1 MEKIKNLCIR
11 GIERSLF
18 LLSIK
23 ERIFRWGKKRER
35 KNWGKRRFFTC
46 RPITTSADEMEK
58 RSRESSNNTEQPL
71 SPLKR
76 RKQLVDT
83 QDTEYPEERD
93 VEEQEAQQPQ
103 QEEEEEEY
111 WDDDDDDDEDEE
123 EETSKEYSSK
133 KKPKSSRFI
142 ELEAEVDEEDDEE
155 EAEEG
160 DEIERELIDDDD
172 TEEVEDTMASV
183 QQRKALLD
191 RMRSENPE
199 ELRRFVR
206 ERYGEVDEEEEEE
219 EAEQQVQGLQREYIK
234 GIEQQGLLPTVQ
246 DPKLFLVKCR
256 VGREKEAVICLA
268 QKYYEYQ
275 QKNNPLDFFSAVAP
289 EHLRGYVYVE
299 AYTADSVKR
308 AIEGLRILFPSTL
321 KLIPVEEMVDVLSI
335 VPQTSQIER
344 GGWVRIARGTYA
356 GDLAQVYDFREG
368 ETNVTVRLIPRIDLE
383 KGGGDEEEEEENA
396 DKRKSSSSSWK
407 RRPPQKLFKREEIE
421 HLVGAQVF
429 PRRDRYTGEV
439 FDVFRN
445 ENYRDGLLYKRVAI
459 RNLVTGD
466 EVAPTFE
473 ELEMFHKAQHLASNS
488 KQDEDDQQ
496 EELEDSMEKTLQLSL
511 DTLSSDVEKNM
522 NFYVG
527 DSVVVVS
534 GDLKNLSGRIESIES
549 DNRIAVRP
557 DDPELKGELIQF
569 SKEELK
575 KYFRQGTHVKAIN
588 GRHTGETGMVVG
600 VSGDIITMFSDITN
614 EEVRLHVS
622 QLTETTE
629 ESFSKTAFG
638 SFELL
643 DLVSLHSDPRA
654 RGVIVRIQRD
664 HATLLDTNGANR
676 TVSVK
681 DIRSKLD
688 GKRAQALDMNQKPLQ
703 VGDAVKVIQGMHKN
717 REGTIRHVAAPF
729 IFVHVK
735 DEPQNCGLIVV
746 RAQNCQGPH
755 SMHASWHW
763 TGQNNA
769 RTNPMQKT
777 TLSSMFSLG
786 GGGGGGGNGFQA
798 ASSHKPIYS
807 GNIGR
812 GHKEDDKLVRQDV
825 LIKSGP
831 WKGYIGKVVSA
842 TTASVRVELDSVC
855 KTVTVDRSR
864 VMPKD
869 TANVMKEKQQFQG
882 AYTPSYEMGS
892 QTPAYSGIGSMA
904 TPLHH
909 VGYTPVYAPFTPS
922 ADPNHVARDTPR
934 TPIHN
939 AWRPT
944 TPGAAD
950 YAAGNRW
957 SDLGLS
963 MYSPFAAPQEKTT
976 TTTTTGGNNT
986 VTPVENA
993 SSNHEEEHALSIAKA
1008 WIDVLVQHKTNASI
1022 RGYVRGHSPDGMYLQ
1037 LQLLQGADS
1046 GSYALSELQLVAP
1059 EKNDTIKVVEGEY
1072 SGMKG
1077 QLLNAEGDEGIV
1089 QFDDGEI
1096 KILPVS
1102 SLGKLLAE

>member
-1 MEKIKNLCIR
+1 MDKRKLEK
-11 GIERSLF
+11 EF
-18 LLSIK
+18 LEEEEQSQ
-23 ERIFRWGKKRER
+23 
-35 KNWGKRRFFTC
+35 
-46 RPITTSADEMEK
+46 
-58 RSRESSNNTEQPL
+58 TEWK
-71 SPLKR
+71 KR
-76 RKQLVDT
+76 RKQDNLEQSSET
-83 QDTEYPEERD
+83 SQDDEQDWGRQGQEDDYEDDEEYS
-93 VEEQEAQQPQ
+93 
-103 QEEEEEEY
+103 EEEEENN
-111 WDDDDDDDEDEE
+111 
-123 EETSKEYSSK
+123 KEYSSK
-133 KKPKSSRFI
+133 KKKRSSRFI
-142 ELEAEVDEEDDEE
+142 ELEAEVDEEDDDE

-160 DEIERELIDDDD
+160 DEIERELIDDEEA
-172 TEEVEDTMASV
+172 EEVEDTMASV

-206 ERYGEVDEEEEEE
+206 ERYGEVDDDDEEEEEE
-219 EAEQQVQGLQREYIK
+219 EEEEEVQGLQREYIKDK

-256 VGREKEAVICLA
+256 IGREKEAVICLL
-268 QKYYEYQ
+268 QKYYEYN
-275 QKNNPLDFFSAVAP
+275 QKKTPLDFFSAVAP

-299 AYTADSVKR
+299 AYTADSVKE
-308 AIEGLRILFPSTL
+308 AIDGLRILFPSTL
-321 KLIPVEEMVDVLSI
+321 KLIPIEEMVDVLSI
-335 VPQTSQIER
+335 VPETSQVER
-344 GGWVRIARGTYA
+344 GGWVRISRGTYA

-368 ETNVTVRLIPRIDLE
+368 ETNVTVRLIPRLDLQE
-383 KGGGDEEEEEENA
+383 MRNEDET
-396 DKRKSSSSSWK
+396 DKKRLSVN
-407 RRPPQKLFKREEIE
+407 RRPPQKLFKREEVEQI
-421 HLVGAQVF
+421 VGSEVF

-445 ENYRDGLLYKRVAI
+445 ENYRDGLLYKRVSI
-459 RNLVTGD
+459 RNIVTGD

-473 ELEMFHKAQHLASNS
+473 ELEMFHKAQRLASDA
-488 KQDEDDQQ
+488 KHVEDNQQ
-496 EELEDSMEKTLQLSL
+496 ELEDTMEKTLELSL

-522 NFYVG
+522 NFCVG
-527 DSVVVVS
+527 DSVIVVS
-534 GDLKNLSGRIESIES
+534 GDLKNLSGRIEAMES
-549 DNRIAVRP
+549 DNMVAVRP

-575 KYFRQGTHVKAIN
+575 KYFREGTHVKAIN

-600 VSGDIITMFSDITN
+600 ISGDIITVFSDITN
-614 EEVRLHVS
+614 EEVRLHIS

-629 ESFSKTAFG
+629 ESSSKSVIG

-643 DLVSLHSDPRA
+643 DLVTLHSDPRA

-664 HATLLDTNGANR
+664 HATLLDTNGSNR

-688 GKRAQALDMNQKPLQ
+688 AKRAQALDMNQKPLQ
-703 VGDAVKVIQGMHKN
+703 VGDMVKVVQGVHKN
-717 REGTIRHVAAPF
+717 REGSIRHVASPF
-729 IFVHVK
+729 VFVNVK

-755 SMHASWHW
+755 SVHGNFNM
-763 TGQNNA
+763 TGQNSMKGA
-769 RTNPMQKT
+769 

-786 GGGGGGGNGFQA
+786 GNRFKTDA
-798 ASSHKPIYS
+798 TLSHPVYS
-807 GNIGR
+807 GNIGK

-864 VMPKD
+864 VVPKD
-869 TANVMKEKQQFQG
+869 TAHLEKQKQSLQG

-892 QTPAYSGIGSMA
+892 QTPAYSGGSSMA

-909 VGYTPVYAPFTPS
+909 VGYTPVYAPFTPTLDS
-922 ADPNHVARDTPR
+922 GRRDAPR

-950 YAAGNRW
+950 YSSGNKW

-963 MYSPFAAPQEKTT
+963 MYSPFASQETGLASQKTLAE
-976 TTTTTGGNNT
+976 NNAISES
-986 VTPVENA
+986 VDDKKVDH
-993 SSNHEEEHALSIAKA
+993 SLSVAKA
-1008 WIDVLVQHKTNASI
+1008 WIDVLVEHKTKTTI
-1022 RGYVRGHSPDGMYLQ
+1022 RGYVGGHSPDGMYLQ
-1037 LQLLQGADS
+1037 IELEDGNS
-1046 GSYALSELQLVAP
+1046 GSYALSDMQMVAP
-1059 EKNDTIKVVEGEY
+1059 EKSDVIKVVDGEY
-1072 SGMKG
+1072 TGMKG
-1077 QLLNAEGDEGIV
+1077 HLLNAEGDEGIV
-1089 QFDDGEI
+1089 QFEDGEI

-1102 SLGKLLAE
+1102 SLGKIRG

>member
-1 MEKIKNLCIR
+1 MDKRKRDTL
-11 GIERSLF
+11 IEH
-18 LLSIK
+18 
-23 ERIFRWGKKRER
+23 EEQ
-35 KNWGKRRFFTC
+35 
-46 RPITTSADEMEK
+46 
-58 RSRESSNNTEQPL
+58 TE
-71 SPLKR
+71 LKR
-76 RKQLVDT
+76 QKNQ
-83 QDTEYPEERD
+83 QDGERGSETSQDDEQSEERQD
-93 VEEQEAQQPQ
+93 
-103 QEEEEEEY
+103 EEEKEY
-111 WDDDDDDDEDEE
+111 DDDDDDDEDSIEE
-123 EETSKEYSSK
+123 EEEEESRKEYQSK
-133 KKPKSSRFI
+133 KKRKSSRFI

-160 DEIERELIDDDD
+160 DEIERELIDDEE

-219 EAEQQVQGLQREYIK
+219 EEEESQGPQKEYIK
-234 GIEQQGLLPTVQ
+234 DRGIEQQGLLPTVQ

-256 VGREKEAVICLA
+256 IGREKEAVICLL
-268 QKYYEYQ
+268 QKYYEYY
-275 QKNNPLDFFSAVAP
+275 QKGTPLDFFSAVAP
-289 EHLRGYVYVE
+289 EHLRGYVYIE
-299 AYTADSVKR
+299 AYTADSVRK
-308 AIEGLRILFPSTL
+308 AIDGLRILFPNTL
-321 KLIPVEEMVDVLSI
+321 KLIPIEEMVDVLSI
-335 VPQTSQIER
+335 VPETSQIER
-344 GGWVRIARGTYA
+344 GGWVRISRGTYA

-368 ETNVTVRLIPRIDLE
+368 ETNVTVRLIPRLDLQE
-383 KGGGDEEEEEENA
+383 VRNEDET
-396 DKRKSSSSSWK
+396 DKKRLSIN
-407 RRPPQKLFKREEIE
+407 RRPPQKLFKREEVEQI
-421 HLVGAQVF
+421 VGSEVF

-445 ENYRDGLLYKRVAI
+445 ENYRDGLLYKRVSI
-459 RNLVTGD
+459 RNIVTGD

-473 ELEMFHKAQHLASNS
+473 ELEMFHKAQRLASHT
-488 KQDEDDQQ
+488 KHDEDNTQ
-496 EELEDSMEKTLQLSL
+496 ELEDTMEKTLELSL
-511 DTLSSDVEKNM
+511 ETLSSDVEKNM
-522 NFYVG
+522 NFCVG
-527 DSVVVVS
+527 DSVIVVS
-534 GDLKNLSGRIESIES
+534 GDLKNLSGRIEAMES
-549 DNRIAVRP
+549 DNMVAVRP

-575 KYFRQGTHVKAIN
+575 KYFREGTHVKAIN

-600 VSGDIITMFSDITN
+600 ISGDIITVFSDVTN
-614 EEVRLHVS
+614 EEVRLHIS

-629 ESFSKTAFG
+629 EGSSKSAIG

-643 DLVSLHSDPRA
+643 DLVTLHSDPRA

-676 TVSVK
+676 TVPVK

-703 VGDAVKVIQGMHKN
+703 VGDMVKVVQGVHKN
-717 REGTIRHVAAPF
+717 REGSIRHVASPF
-729 IFVHVK
+729 VFMNVK

-746 RAQNCQGPH
+746 RAHNCQGPH
-755 SMHASWHW
+755 SVHGNYIVGAP
-763 TGQNNA
+763 NNMKGA
-769 RTNPMQKT
+769 

-786 GGGGGGGNGFQA
+786 GNRIKTD
-798 ASSHKPIYS
+798 SKLNSTVYS
-807 GNIGR
+807 GNIGK

-864 VMPKD
+864 VVPKD
-869 TANVMKEKQQFQG
+869 TAHLEKQKQPLQG

-892 QTPAYSGIGSMA
+892 QTPAYSGMGSMA

-909 VGYTPVYAPFTPS
+909 VGYTPVYAPFTPTLDS
-922 ADPNHVARDTPR
+922 GRRDVPR

-950 YAAGNRW
+950 YSTGNKW

-963 MYSPFAAPQEKTT
+963 MYSPFASQETVMGASKVTQTENKTIDESVDDT
-976 TTTTTGGNNT
+976 K
-986 VTPVENA
+986 VDHSV
-993 SSNHEEEHALSIAKA
+993 SVAKA
-1008 WIDVLVQHKTNASI
+1008 WIDALVQHKTNATV
-1022 RGYVRGHSPDGMYLQ
+1022 RGYVGGHSPDGMFLQ
-1037 LQLLQGADS
+1037 LELEDGSS
-1046 GSYALSELQLVAP
+1046 GSYALSDMQLVTP
-1059 EKNDTIKVVEGEY
+1059 DKSDTIKVVDGEY
-1072 SGMKG
+1072 MGMKG

-1089 QFDDGEI
+1089 QFEDGEI

-1102 SLGKLLAE
+1102 NLGKIRG